1 MSTARTP
8 HRGFTLIE
16 LMTAITIAAL
26 LLAVGIPSFATVMEN
41 SRLRSAAFELV
52 SDLALARTEA
62 VRRSR
67 AVSVCTTTNGSTCE
81 NSGWASA
88 RIVFTDGGAVGQ
100 VDGDDAVLLTSEALP
115 DSVTI
120 DAASGGFGN
129 STISFDGGGR
139 IIGPT
144 NDDSVRFCTPGRDAR
159 LLRVQR
165 PGNATIQVGDL
176 TCP

>member
-1 MSTARTP
+1 MRTARTF
-8 HRGFTLIE
+8 HHGFTLIE
-16 LMTAITIAAL
+16 LLTAITIAAV
-26 LLAVGIPSFATVMEN
+26 LLAVGIPSFATIMQN
-41 SRLRSAAFELV
+41 SRLRSSAFELV

-62 VRRSR
+62 VRRAR
-67 AVSVCTTTNGSTCE
+67 TVSVCTTTNGTTCA

-88 RIVFTDGGAVGQ
+88 RIVFTDGGAVGE
-100 VDGDDAVLLTSEALP
+100 VDGNDAVLLTSEALP
-115 DSVTI
+115 DTVTI
-120 DAASGGFGN
+120 DAANGGFDN
-129 STISFDGGGR
+129 NAISFDGGGR

-165 PGNATIQVGDL
+165 PGNATIQVGGM